1 MLKSVDNYFGNVY
14 YLVITNV
21 KNISQMLGEVA

>member
-1 MLKSVDNYFGNVY
+1 MLKSIDNYFGNVY

-21 KNISQMLGEVA
+21 KMISQMLGEVL